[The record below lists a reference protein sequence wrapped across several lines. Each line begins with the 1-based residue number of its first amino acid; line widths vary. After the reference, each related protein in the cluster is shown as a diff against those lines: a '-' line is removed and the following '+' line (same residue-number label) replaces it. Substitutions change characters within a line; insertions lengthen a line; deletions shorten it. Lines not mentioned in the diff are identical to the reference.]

1 MNLVELVQFKCYGCG
16 KEWSIRK
23 DSMLEGL
30 KVPLTKFIMA
40 VKPFILE
47 VPVNKAYKELELA
60 YNTTRKMDNRIRQ
73 LVKLFPKPGATGF
86 SCEKNLRIE
95 KGGEK

>member
-16 KEWSIRK
+16 NEWSIRK

-30 KVPLTKFIMA
+30 KVPLIKFI
-40 VKPFILE
+40 
-47 VPVNKAYKELELA
+47 LELA
-60 YNTTRKMDNRIRQ
+60 YNATHKMDSSIRQ

-86 SCEKNLRIE
+86 CKKNLRIE
-95 KGGEK
+95 KGEK

>member
-1 MNLVELVQFKCYGCG
+1 LLNTFHHVIIKHWGVKMNLVELVRFKCYGCG

-30 KVPLTKFIMA
+30 KVPLTKFI
-40 VKPFILE
+40 
-47 VPVNKAYKELELA
+47 LELA
-60 YNTTRKMDNRIRQ
+60 YNTTHKMDSRIRQ
-73 LVKLFPKPGATGF
+73 LVKFFPKPGATGF
-86 SCEKNLRIE
+86 SCKKNLRIE